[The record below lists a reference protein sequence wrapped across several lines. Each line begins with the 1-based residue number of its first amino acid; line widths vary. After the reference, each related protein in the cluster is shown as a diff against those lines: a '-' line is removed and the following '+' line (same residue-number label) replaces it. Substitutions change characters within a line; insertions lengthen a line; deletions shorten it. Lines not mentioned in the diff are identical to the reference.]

1 MGCFAATGVPLMALA
16 MGNIAAMVI
25 TIGDP
30 DEAEKTIGAK
40 VTIQEL
46 HMMRKFDLDDGD
58 GQISRAEYI
67 LLCSVRLGALSPDL
81 ISKINDRFKALDIS
95 GDGMLSYAE
104 ILENPESET
113 QNILHIMADL
123 ETGRLQIEEEEP
135 QGVLLHALSTGVTS
149 FVGAALSSGSSED
162 LLTGT
167 GHTSWM
173 EVKTE
178 EDLLEVR
185 RKQDVTPDFFNQ
197 L

>member
-1 MGCFAATGVPLMALA
+1 MALA

-46 HMMRKFDLDDGD
+46 HMMRRFDLDDGD

-81 ISKINDRFKALDIS
+81 ISKINDRFKTLDTS

-123 ETGRLQIEEEEP
+123 ETGRLQIEEEP
-135 QGVLLHALSTGVTS
+135 KGVLLHALSTGVTS

-173 EVKTE
+173 EVETE
-178 EDLLEVR
+178 EDLLDT
-185 RKQDVTPDFFNQ
+185 RKPDVTPDFLNQ
-197 L
+197 F

>member
-1 MGCFAATGVPLMALA
+1 MALA

-30 DEAEKTIGAK
+30 EQAEKTIAAK
-40 VTIQEL
+40 VTVQEL
-46 HMMRKFDLDDGD
+46 HMMQKFDLDDGD

-81 ISKINDRFKALDIS
+81 ISKINDRFKLLDTS

-113 QNILHIMADL
+113 QNILHMMADL
-123 ETGRLQIEEEEP
+123 ETGRVQIEEEP
-135 QGVLLHALSTGVTS
+135 HGVLLHALSTGVSS

-162 LLTGT
+162 LLVGT

-178 EDLLEVR
+178 EDLLD
-185 RKQDVTPDFFNQ
+185 RKTRDHTPDFLNQ